1 LRSLTSIRAW
11 VQNLKQGKVGRSLK
25 ERKKERKKEG
35 FGCGFERKK
44 WKKETTKENGLR
56 IKLTIAQ

>member
-1 LRSLTSIRAW
+1 LGTKFEARKGW
-11 VQNLKQGKVGRSLK
+11 KEF

-35 FGCGFERKK
+35 FGYGFERKK
-44 WKKETTKENGLR
+44 WKNETTKEKGLR